1 MSKFFFFL
9 TTVLVLTSCNQNNF
23 KESEVM
29 KTEIASL
36 RSEIE
41 DSRPG
46 LGEIMSVIQQHHA
59 KLYYAGR
66 EENWGLASYELD
78 EIKEGLEDASK
89 AHHEF
94 KESIISLKELVPAM
108 TNAGI
113 AKLSEAIVRKNKIEF
128 TKQFQGLTVSCNSCH
143 QAAEHPFIVIQ
154 IPTQPEFKNQ
164 KFNK

>member
-1 MSKFFFFL
+1 
-9 TTVLVLTSCNQNNF
+9 
-23 KESEVM
+23 M